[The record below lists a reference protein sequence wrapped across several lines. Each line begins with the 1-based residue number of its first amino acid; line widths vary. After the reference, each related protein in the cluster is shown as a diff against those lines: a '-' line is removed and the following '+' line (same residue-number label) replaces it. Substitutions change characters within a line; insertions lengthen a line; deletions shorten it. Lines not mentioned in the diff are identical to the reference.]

1 MNWNKHKN
9 TLLNH
14 SMIRPGIYRRKIKV
28 LGDGFPKFLCMKSG
42 NVTYIVKIVSPD
54 TSFLEKAVPGEAI
67 FDL

>member
-28 LGDGFPKFLCMKSG
+28 LGDGFPKFECLKSEH
-42 NVTYIVKIVSPD
+42 VTYIVKIASSD
-54 TSFLEKAVPGEAI
+54 TVFFKKAVSEEAI

>member
-14 SMIRPGIYRRKIKV
+14 SMIRRGIYRRKIKV
-28 LGDGFPKFLCMKSG
+28 LGDGFPKFSGLKSG
-42 NVTYIVKIVSPD
+42 NVTYLVKIVSPD
-54 TSFLEKAVPGEAI
+54 TGFLEKAVPKEAI

>member
-1 MNWNKHKN
+1 
-9 TLLNH
+9 
-14 SMIRPGIYRRKIKV
+14 MIRPGLYRWKIKV

-42 NVTYIVKIVSPD
+42 NVTYIVKIASPD